1 MFHHAELK
9 KLERLKAKYFEETR
23 PREKT
28 HIKEEIDNLI
38 SEITNNDR
46 HFDFKVYFSEVFNPS
61 NNPHFSKGWEGGFDI
76 VIANPP
82 YVRHETIKELKPELK
97 KEFGDFY
104 CGTADI
110 YTYFY
115 KKGIDLLKSCGH
127 LCFIAPNKF
136 MRAGYG
142 KNTRKLLATQVTPKV
157 IIDFCDLP
165 IFDATTYPSIIWL
178 KRITF
183 RRGAPHVAALI

>member
-1 MFHHAELK
+1 MIGTSTL
-9 KLERLKAKYFEETR
+9 RCISAKC
-23 PREKT
+23 
-28 HIKEEIDNLI
+28 LI
-38 SEITNNDR
+38 PQTIPTLA
-46 HFDFKVYFSEVFNPS
+46 
-61 NNPHFSKGWEGGFDI
+61 KGEGGFDI

-142 KNTRKLLATQVTPKV
+142 KNTRKLLAMQATPKIV
-157 IIDFCDLP
+157 IDFCDLP
-165 IFDATTYPSIIWL
+165 IFDATTYPSIIL
-178 KRITF
+178 VEKTPF
-183 RRGAPHVAALI
+183 VGAALCGRPDLINGQYQNIGQQR